1 MFVYNRL
8 RHTQETVE
16 ALKRNTFAAESE
28 LFIFSDGPKNENATL
43 AVQDVRNYIKTIDG
57 FKNVTIYNSYLNK
70 GLAISI
76 IEGVTKIVNTFGKV
90 IVLEDDLVTSSAFL
104 TFMNNSL
111 DFYREEPKVFTISG
125 YSNIDLPTNYSEQVY
140 FAHISSS
147 WGWATWAMEWNSINW
162 EDQYIYNISKNKKL
176 IKQIKRKIGSERVR
190 MLRYQLAGKINSWA
204 VKRLFYQVMNNKFTA
219 FPVKTFV
226 NNIGHDGSGVHCS
239 PNGNFDVETQ
249 LSNSTIKVSTCFN
262 ENAEINKIIFKKNN
276 FSLIGKVYSVTINR
290 LTYSLKENGII
301 KK

>member
-1 MFVYNRL
+1 MKSNLAPICLFVYNRL

-16 ALKRNTFAAESE
+16 ALTRNSLAAESE
-28 LFIFSDGPKNENATL
+28 LFIFSDGPKNENAAL
-43 AVQDVRNYIKTIDG
+43 AVQEVRNYIKTIDS
-57 FKNVTIYNSYLNK
+57 FKNVTIYNSDLNK

-76 IEGVTKIVNTFGKV
+76 IEGVTKIVNIFNKV

-125 YSNIDLPTNYSEQVY
+125 YSNIDLPTNYSDEVY

-162 EDQYIYNISKNKKL
+162 EDEYIYNISKNKKL
-176 IKQIKRKIGSERVR
+176 IKKIKRKIGSERVR

-204 VKRLFYQVMNNKFTA
+204 VKRLFYQVLENK
-219 FPVKTFV
+219 
-226 NNIGHDGSGVHCS
+226 
-239 PNGNFDVETQ
+239 
-249 LSNSTIKVSTCFN
+249 
-262 ENAEINKIIFKKNN
+262 
-276 FSLIGKVYSVTINR
+276 
-290 LTYSLKENGII
+290 
-301 KK
+301 